1 MAEPKQLE
9 FFLLRYVPDAVK
21 DEFVNIGVV
30 LVEGNGG
37 FAGVRF
43 ARDWRRLR
51 CLSPDADVEMLQALE
66 TELRSKLEDAAGREA
81 LLARLKDSLS
91 GSLQLS
97 PSKALEAESPAE
109 ELARLAEMY
118 LESPRRAAAAREP
131 AARQRIFERMQAAFE
146 HAGVWELMRKRIAA
160 ERYTRAGDPL
170 IIDCGYQPNGVV
182 KMFHALSLK
191 SDLNAAKV
199 LAFSFPRIAE
209 GVRRLEN
216 AQAELTAVVEND
228 FDRASEPVAYALD
241 VLAQG
246 RITVV
251 TAAALPDLAEVA
263 RQELRV

>member
-1 MAEPKQLE
+1 MADRRQLE

-30 LVEGNGG
+30 LVEEAGG
-37 FAGVRF
+37 FAGVQF

-51 CLSPDADVEMLQALE
+51 CLSPEADVEMLQALE
-66 TELRSKLEDAAGREA
+66 IELRAKLQDAADREA
-81 LLARLKDSLS
+81 LLARLQDSLS

-118 LESPRRAAAAREP
+118 LESPRRPPAVREP
-131 AARQRIFERMQAAFE
+131 AARQRIFKRMQAAFE

-170 IIDCGYQPNGVV
+170 VIDCGYQPNGVV

-191 SDLNAAKV
+191 SDPNAGKV
-199 LAFSFPRIAE
+199 LAFSFPQISKGIA
-209 GVRRLEN
+209 RLES
-216 AQAELTAVVEND
+216 AKAELTAVVEND
-228 FDRASEPVAYALD
+228 FDRTSEPVAYALD
-241 VLAQG
+241 VLAQSG
-246 RITVV
+246 IAVV
-251 TAAALPDLAEVA
+251 TAAALPDIAQRV